1 LLVFTGIAAA
11 YFITRDGTKTT
22 RVPNVVGLSATAATQ
37 ELSRRGL
44 SPVVRESASSNA
56 KVGTVISEAPGAGTK
71 VDRGT
76 QVTIVV
82 ARGPKVVTVPNVVGL
97 SVAEAFV
104 RLQAVGLKGRTVKIA
119 SKRPK
124 DQVIRQAPPGNGKAK
139 KGSTVLLTIS
149 KGTSAAVVPSVKG
162 LTEAAATATL
172 TRLGFKLSVS
182 RIPSTE
188 PKGIVVSQAPAPGT
202 RAAKGSIVGIDVS
215 TGPST
220 STNSTTTTTT
230 TTTTT
235 PQPQPPAP
243 GTATV
248 PRVVGMGQLNAVMQ
262 IEQAKL
268 RVDSYPVASSRPRG
282 MVVAQR
288 PAGGA
293 RAAMNSVVRIDVSL
307 GPGERPLRTIPDVV
321 GQTEIEARHALINA
335 GFTVRSIN
343 QPTADATEK
352 DVVLDQKPAGGDT
365 AAAGTQILIYV
376 GRLPSPSG

>member
-1 LLVFTGIAAA
+1 
-11 YFITRDGTKTT
+11 
-22 RVPNVVGLSATAATQ
+22 
-37 ELSRRGL
+37 
-44 SPVVRESASSNA
+44 
-56 KVGTVISEAPGAGTK
+56 VGTVISEAPGAGTK

-104 RLQAVGLKGRTVKIA
+104 RLQAVGLKGRTVKTA

-243 GTATV
+243 GTVTV

>member
-1 LLVFTGIAAA
+1 
-11 YFITRDGTKTT
+11 
-22 RVPNVVGLSATAATQ
+22 
-37 ELSRRGL
+37 
-44 SPVVRESASSNA
+44 
-56 KVGTVISEAPGAGTK
+56 
-71 VDRGT
+71 
-76 QVTIVV
+76 
-82 ARGPKVVTVPNVVGL
+82 
-97 SVAEAFV
+97 
-104 RLQAVGLKGRTVKIA
+104 
-119 SKRPK
+119 
-124 DQVIRQAPPGNGKAK
+124 
-139 KGSTVLLTIS
+139 
-149 KGTSAAVVPSVKG
+149 
-162 LTEAAATATL
+162 
-172 TRLGFKLSVS
+172 
-182 RIPSTE
+182 
-188 PKGIVVSQAPAPGT
+188 
-202 RAAKGSIVGIDVS
+202 
-215 TGPST
+215 
-220 STNSTTTTTT
+220 
-230 TTTTT
+230 
-235 PQPQPPAP
+235 
-243 GTATV
+243 
-248 PRVVGMGQLNAVMQ
+248 MGQLNAVMQ